1 MMNAP
6 IARTVEIFSSRLQTL
21 SRILGLAETQWREK
35 GWHVEM
41 LRGVRLADMYPLTHH
56 VVFTCNEPND
66 FVSWCFCGEAPK
78 ADPAAMAFTEAKP
91 YVQATLGRLEAAAP
105 EMADGLLDRDKR
117 IDLANGMFVILAGR
131 DYVDDWLLPNFYFHL
146 VTSYNLLRGEGVVMG
161 KADYMAHLQD
171 RVQRD

>member
-41 LRGVRLADMYPLTHH
+41 LRGVRLADMYPLTHQ
-56 VVFTCNEPND
+56 VVFTCNQPND
-66 FVSWCFCGEAPK
+66 FVSWCIGGEAPK